1 MLAVPTILGQQQIT
15 HLTPT
20 ARVGVSMSAGSP
32 GHRKGAWVTVIAET
46 PYDAHGIWIAVFGTW
61 GGSSFFG
68 NTQLV
73 DVAVGPPG
81 GEQVIV
87 PNYDASC
94 VPSQAIVTDFDPFM
108 TFFPVYV
115 RRGSRIAARNQS
127 SGSGSSAWI
136 MIALEGLP
144 LHAPWGVGPVVDY
157 GTNLGATRGTAVT
170 PGVNA
175 WGAWTLIGTTSRTH
189 TWWTMGMDHQ
199 NDTSVDTDA
208 TYLIEIGVGPD
219 GDQQSLGV
227 MRRRILSL
235 WAIGDGVFPAFLASR
250 PIPAGT
256 AIWARM
262 AAATAE
268 PRGVI
273 VYGA

>member
-20 ARVGVSMSAGSP
+20 ARGGTSLTAGSP
-32 GHRKGAWVTVIAET
+32 GHTKGAWVTVIAQT

-61 GGSSFFG
+61 GGSSSFG

-81 GEQVIV
+81 GERVIV

-94 VPSQAIVTDFDPFM
+94 VPSPALGIGNFDPFM

-127 SGSGSSAWI
+127 SGSGSGASI

-144 LHAPWGVGPVVDY
+144 LYAPWGVGPVVDY
-157 GTNLGATRGTAVT
+157 GTDLGATRGTAVT

-175 WGAWTLIGTTSRTH
+175 WGAWTLIGTTSRMH

-199 NDTSVDTDA
+199 NDTTVSSE

-219 GDQQSLGV
+219 GDQQSLGI
-227 MRRRILSL
+227 MRWPIQSL
-235 WAIGDGVFPAFLASR
+235 WAQAGGLFPAFLASR